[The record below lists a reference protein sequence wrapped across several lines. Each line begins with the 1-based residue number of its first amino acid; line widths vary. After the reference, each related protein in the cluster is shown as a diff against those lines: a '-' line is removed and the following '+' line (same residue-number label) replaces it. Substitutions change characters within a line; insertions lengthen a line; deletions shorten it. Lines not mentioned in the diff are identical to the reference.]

1 MNRFNVY
8 CSLEAKGRKTKHVEC
23 KTYKKK
29 KKYKVFFFCFVLVVV
44 IVAG

>member
-29 KKYKVFFFCFVLVVV
+29 KSIKSFFCFVLVVV

>member
-29 KKYKVFFFCFVLVVV
+29 SIKSFFCFVLVVV

>member
-29 KKYKVFFFCFVLVVV
+29 KSIKSFFFVLFLLL
-44 IVAG
+44 

>member
-29 KKYKVFFFCFVLVVV
+29 KYKVFFFCFVLVVV